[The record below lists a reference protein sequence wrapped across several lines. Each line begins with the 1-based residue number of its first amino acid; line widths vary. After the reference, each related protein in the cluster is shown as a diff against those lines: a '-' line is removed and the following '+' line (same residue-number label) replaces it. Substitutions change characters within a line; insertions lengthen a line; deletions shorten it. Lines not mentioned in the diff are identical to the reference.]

1 MLRYSYAMTD
11 EYSGFIDL
19 IDEIV
24 DDANKTKATEQNTNS
39 QYVQEQLLNYLDSEI
54 QSISENVFSNETTK
68 AKATNTN
75 LHHPDT
81 NKQLNGNLDL
91 AVGHR
96 QRAKERFLAS
106 PNTIS
111 DVDLL
116 ELILFLLIPRA
127 DTKPIAKKLLLKFK
141 TYKGIMMAREE
152 EITENGINGKNV
164 KYLFTLLHTFYSR
177 YFSQHLTN
185 EGIDCSNI
193 HTLVQYCHGLFCDKQ
208 EEEFHILFFNNQLQL
223 LANKPFGI
231 NGVSNVS
238 LDVRAIIKMTFDL
251 HAKNIVLTHNHPSGT
266 NEPSQDDIK
275 CTEEIKN
282 FMKTIDVKLIDHII
296 ISNDGYFSFTEH
308 HLI

>member
-1 MLRYSYAMTD
+1 MAD
-11 EYSGFIDL
+11 EYSGFANL
-19 IDEIV
+19 IDEII
-24 DDANKTKATEQNTNS
+24 DDANEANAKEQNTNN
-39 QYVQEQLLNYLDSEI
+39 QYSQEQLLNYLNNEM
-54 QSISENVFSNETTK
+54 QNISKNVFNNETKNKK
-68 AKATNTN
+68 AINTN
-75 LHHPDT
+75 LYHIST
-81 NKQLNGNLDL
+81 NKQLNGDLDL

-106 PNTIS
+106 PSTIS

-141 TYKGIMMAREE
+141 TYKGIMMAQEE
-152 EITENGINGKNV
+152 EITENGINGKNI
-164 KYLFTLLHTFYSR
+164 KYLFTLLQTFYSR
-177 YFSQHLTN
+177 YFSQHLKI

-193 HTLVQYCHGLFCDKQ
+193 NALVQYCQGIFCGKQ

-223 LANKPFGI
+223 LTDKPFGI
-231 NGVSNVS
+231 NSISNVS
-238 LDVRAIIKMTFDL
+238 LDIRAIIKITLDL

-266 NEPSQDDIK
+266 NDPSPDDIK

-282 FMKTIDVKLIDHII
+282 LMKTIDVKLIDHII